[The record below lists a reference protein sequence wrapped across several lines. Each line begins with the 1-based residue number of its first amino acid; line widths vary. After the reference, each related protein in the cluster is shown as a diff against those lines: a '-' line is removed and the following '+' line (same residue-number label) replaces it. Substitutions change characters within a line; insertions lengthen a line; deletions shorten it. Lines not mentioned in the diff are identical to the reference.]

1 MKLPG
6 ATHLVVLCTTQAQ
19 AQRALELISQWMR
32 QAQLQL
38 HPQKTKIIDAAQVGG
53 FEFLGYHFERG
64 HKWPRQKSV
73 LKVREAIRKRTR
85 RTNAQ
90 SLGCTIAGINPILR
104 GWYNYFRHGKVH
116 TLRNL
121 DGWVRGRIRSILAQT
136 NQTQRQSPR
145 WTRSPPMA
153 QALLRR
159 GGAVQPDHSS
169 RSRPIAP
176 QSIIYSNPQPHCQ
189 TPIFWRA
196 GCGKT
201 ARPVRR
207 EGRP

>member
-19 AQRALELISQWMR
+19 AQRALELISQWME

-38 HPQKTKIIDAAQVGG
+38 HPQKTKIIDATQVGG

-73 LKVREAIRKRTR
+73 HGCASWRSENERAAPTVG
-85 RTNAQ
+85 N
-90 SLGCTIAGINPILR
+90 LGSTIAGINAQVLR

-121 DGWVRGRIRSILAQT
+121 VADCREGYAVSCANEPNAKAKPKADPITADGPTAS
-136 NQTQRQSPR
+136 SK
-145 WTRSPPMA
+145 
-153 QALLRR
+153 RR
-159 GGAVQPDHSS
+159 GCS
-169 RSRPIAP
+169 
-176 QSIIYSNPQPHCQ
+176 
-189 TPIFWRA
+189 T
-196 GCGKT
+196 
-201 ARPVRR
+201 
-207 EGRP
+207 